1 MAEDYQKLIDK
12 CIQMGA
18 DGAKLIDTG
27 EIFFDPRSH
36 LKCSFGCN
44 RWGKFWTCPPHNG
57 ISQEMFMDSFSKYK
71 VGLIIKTAD
80 PKMGQDIS
88 LAVEKE
94 ALLSHGAVFAFAL
107 ALCVKCDECSYPDPC
122 RFPDVARP
130 SMDAYGMD
138 IVKTVEIVGFKVE
151 FNEDG
156 QMLPAWYSMVL
167 LD

>member
-1 MAEDYQKLIDK
+1 
-12 CIQMGA
+12 
-18 DGAKLIDTG
+18 
-27 EIFFDPRSH
+27 
-36 LKCSFGCN
+36 
-44 RWGKFWTCPPHNG
+44 
-57 ISQEMFMDSFSKYK
+57 MDSFSKYK